1 MKCRILI
8 FMITVIALAARA
20 QGPMSVSETKYDWSE
35 LAAKIVGDKTAK
47 RDQAYAIY
55 RWLCDNIAYD
65 TSYSIHDA
73 DTAIEQ
79 KRGVCQAYCE
89 IFYRL
94 AEPLGLEAHII
105 SGFSK
110 DSDGIIGARGHA
122 WLFVYTNGNKG
133 ILVDP
138 TWGAGSV
145 NNGQFKRKKGD
156 DSWFHVDPAWMIF
169 THYPEDSSYQLLD
182 APVDYETFLRLKPL
196 WPSLADFGYDADDL
210 FAKSVS
216 GQKLDI
222 PDCYNKQEIKVDNM
236 PRQGTLRVGKLYDFS
251 LSDKGKYEFAIIN
264 EDDYGKE
271 WHSSGCRHRT
281 SFIPSSGGGLSIS
294 YRVKGTSG
302 RWTTLVDYKVAQPT
316 GADIAAL
323 EKAAPHKSPVFKSL
337 ENFYPQILRSK
348 GVDFASLLTQVKNE
362 GIRKLPQISSDGN
375 FALNAVPMNGDL
387 QAGRSY
393 TFKFSPYEAGDWVI
407 INGEQ
412 WLRAWTQDSDSGAW
426 VMTVQAAP
434 SGTLRLGYKAPD
446 SPGTSYDVFMVYDI
460 K

>member
-110 DSDGIIGARGHA
+110 DSD
-122 WLFVYTNGNKG
+122 
-133 ILVDP
+133 
-138 TWGAGSV
+138 
-145 NNGQFKRKKGD
+145 
-156 DSWFHVDPAWMIF
+156 
-169 THYPEDSSYQLLD
+169 
-182 APVDYETFLRLKPL
+182 
-196 WPSLADFGYDADDL
+196 
-210 FAKSVS
+210 
-216 GQKLDI
+216 
-222 PDCYNKQEIKVDNM
+222 
-236 PRQGTLRVGKLYDFS
+236 
-251 LSDKGKYEFAIIN
+251 
-264 EDDYGKE
+264 
-271 WHSSGCRHRT
+271 
-281 SFIPSSGGGLSIS
+281 
-294 YRVKGTSG
+294 
-302 RWTTLVDYKVAQPT
+302 
-316 GADIAAL
+316 
-323 EKAAPHKSPVFKSL
+323 
-337 ENFYPQILRSK
+337 
-348 GVDFASLLTQVKNE
+348 
-362 GIRKLPQISSDGN
+362 
-375 FALNAVPMNGDL
+375 
-387 QAGRSY
+387 
-393 TFKFSPYEAGDWVI
+393 
-407 INGEQ
+407 
-412 WLRAWTQDSDSGAW
+412 SGAW